1 MKYSVENSAATAVV
15 ESYNDFGGVSAEG
28 FPRLPGV
35 SSVRLFLSEAHY
47 AGQLLTKVSGAGALS
62 RNILSKSLDDYLA
75 SPGVKKALVQ
85 IKAYCEKKH
94 WGIVGLDG
102 LQKNPTLWTSLFK
115 AVGSSFNIANGR
127 KNTFERTVDGVKIVV
142 IYTDNKNDS
151 RYAKTVDVRSAK
163 DWFVLH
169 LVLSKKDGESE
180 KYFTKQISN
189 RIYVKVEDKEGTAN
203 RKSNYNNEINVNANV
218 NKGNESLLPIATSA
232 DGLRFFDL

>member
-1 MKYSVENSAATAVV
+1 MKYSVENSAATAV

-35 SSVRLFLSEAHY
+35 SSVRLFLSGANY
-47 AGQLLTKVSGAGALS
+47 VGPLLTKTTGAGAFS

-75 SPGVKKALVQ
+75 SPGVKKALAQ
-85 IKAYCEKKH
+85 IKAYCEKKN
-94 WGIVGLDG
+94 WCIVGLDG

-142 IYTDNKNDS
+142 IYTDNKHDS
-151 RYAKTVDVRSAK
+151 RFAKTADVRSAK

-169 LVLSKKDGESE
+169 LVLSKKDGGSE

-189 RIYVKVEDKEGTAN
+189 RIFVQVEDKEGATN
-203 RKSNYNNEINVNANV
+203 RKSNYNNEINANVNV

-232 DGLRFFDL
+232 EGLRFFDL

>member
-1 MKYSVENSAATAVV
+1 MKYSVENSAATAV
-15 ESYNDFGGVSAEG
+15 ELYNDFGGVSAEG

-35 SSVRLFLSEAHY
+35 SSVKL
-47 AGQLLTKVSGAGALS
+47 AGGGVNSPLTKAIGGAIPRS
-62 RNILSKSLDDYLA
+62 ILSKSLDDYLS
-75 SPGVKKALVQ
+75 SPGVKKALSQ

-102 LQKNPTLWTSLFK
+102 LQKEPTLWTYLFK
-115 AVGSSFNIANGR
+115 AVGSSLNISNGR

-151 RYAKTVDVRSAK
+151 HYAKSMDVRSGK

-169 LVLSKKDGESE
+169 LVLSKKDGEST

-189 RIYVKVEDKEGTAN
+189 RVFVKVEDKEGAAN
-203 RKSNYNNEINVNANV
+203 RKSNYNNEINANVNV

-232 DGLRFFDL
+232 EGLRFFDL

>member
-1 MKYSVENSAATAVV
+1 MKYSVENSAVTTEI

-35 SSVRLFLSEAHY
+35 SSVKL
-47 AGQLLTKVSGAGALS
+47 AGGGVNSPLIKAIGGAIPRS
-62 RNILSKSLDDYLA
+62 ILSKSLDEYLS
-75 SPGVKKALVQ
+75 SPGVKKALAK
-85 IKAYCEKKH
+85 IKEYCEKKH
-94 WGIVGLDG
+94 WSIVGLDG
-102 LQKNPTLWTSLFK
+102 LQKNPTLWTYLFK

-151 RYAKTVDVRSAK
+151 HYAKTMDVRSGK

-169 LVLSKKDGESE
+169 LVLSKKDGEST

-189 RIYVKVEDKEGTAN
+189 RVYVKVEDKEGVDN
-203 RKSNYNNEINVNANV
+203 RKANYRNEINVNANV
-218 NKGNESLLPIATSA
+218 NKGNESLLPIATSS